1 MKDFQNIRS
10 KIIEKTEDIKEFKH
24 YMLFL
29 IGSIPVLSIFS
40 ISYYFM
46 HPALQ

>member
-1 MKDFQNIRS
+1 MKYFQDTRS
-10 KIIEKTEDIKEFKH
+10 KIIEKTEDIEEFKH
-24 YMLFL
+24 YMLLL

-40 ISYYFM
+40 ISYFM